1 MEVDKQWTI
10 VKRVALFILL
20 AFFLHLMVVWVVPD
34 LSKPTR
40 ESFISMRLI
49 DAADLRLEALLRKG
63 ARGGQGSDAWEDPP
77 VQKIRDEVVFKRLS
91 EMALSEERNP
101 QPPLPKVSLFPAGE
115 LNEQEKQVVLENS
128 RFYHELGGIV
138 HGKEREKAFFDIPR
152 PKIKDTKGGTIPLPE
167 DGVAQRIISSLRET
181 AKVQERAQKNTPEAA
196 ALDIRGPAVDRK
208 ISYIPPP
215 LQSKLS
221 VDGGC
226 LLKFWVLPDGTVGK
240 VIPLVQDDTQAT
252 VGAINQMKKYRFEPL
267 PKGVPQGEMWGVIPV
282 QSILR

>member
-1 MEVDKQWTI
+1 MDVDKQWTI
-10 VKRVALFILL
+10 VKRVALFVLL

-34 LSKPTR
+34 LAKPTR

-49 DAADLRLEALLRKG
+49 EAADLRLEALLRKG
-63 ARGGQGSDAWEDPP
+63 TRGGQGPEVWEDPL
-77 VQKIRDEVVFKRLS
+77 VQKIREEVVFKRLS

-101 QPPLPKVSLFPAGE
+101 QPPLPRVSLFPAEE
-115 LNEQEKQVVLENS
+115 LNEQEKQMILENS
-128 RFYHELGGIV
+128 RFYHELGEIV
-138 HGKEREKAFFDIPR
+138 HGKAREKAFFDIPR
-152 PKIKDTKGGTIPLPE
+152 PKIRDTQGGTIPLPE
-167 DGVAQRIISSLRET
+167 DAVAQRIISSLRET

-196 ALDIRGPAVDRK
+196 AFDIRGPAVNRK
-208 ISYIPPP
+208 ISYIPPS
-215 LQSKLS
+215 LQSKFS

-252 VGAINQMKKYRFEPL
+252 VKAINQMKKYRFEPL
-267 PKGVPQGEMWGVIPV
+267 PKGRRQGEIWGVIPV